1 VGCSFRRQ
9 VSAGAPTVGGIR
21 ASNSPRDTVLSV
33 RTDSK
38 INLLPHQAVASRRGR
53 HGFSLLEMSATLL
66 LLSLLAALAWG
77 ASQMLRSS
85 GSSAT
90 AVPLLTSAQV
100 EARRLSDTDGTFP
113 SDIADQLVSL
123 SGDGLTFTVQDVSD
137 LMTVSAY
144 RSNDSSLVL
153 AAIAGADCLVLVDRV
168 LASSTWVLVLDA
180 ADSCSAPL
188 LTTTVVALP
197 AAGTPTAPQRIE
209 Q

>member
-1 VGCSFRRQ
+1 M
-9 VSAGAPTVGGIR
+9 SACTVTAVGIR
-21 ASNSPRDTVLSV
+21 ASNSPGDTVLSV

-38 INLLPHQAVASRRGR
+38 NSLLPRLAVASRRDR

-113 SDIADQLVSL
+113 SDIVDQLVGL
-123 SGDGLTFTVQDVSD
+123 SGDGLTFTVQGASD
-137 LMTVSAY
+137 LMTVSVY

-153 AAIAGADCLVLVDRV
+153 AAISGADCLVLVDRV
-168 LASSTWVLVLDA
+168 LASSTWSVVLDA
-180 ADSCSAPL
+180 AESCSAPL
-188 LTTTVVALP
+188 WATTVVALP
-197 AAGTPTAPQRIE
+197 TVGTPTAPQRIE